1 MHVFSVVKLTR
12 KLLLLLALCASFP
25 AIADTFWIEHA
36 DVRKVGNG
44 HILNALISY
53 PLTPRVVEA
62 LEHGVP
68 ITFFQEIQ
76 LLNEIPLLGPV
87 WQWNRRVWRTELVYE
102 LRSHQLT
109 EQYVLTAVST
119 HKHRTFP
126 TIEDALAAMGRIDAL
141 TLPPEILLKHER
153 LQLRLRSGLD
163 LHALPTPMRP
173 GALLSSKWQL
183 TSPWTE
189 AAWY

>member
-12 KLLLLLALCASFP
+12 KLLLMLALCWSVP
-25 AIADTFWIEHA
+25 AVAETFRVEHA

-44 HILNALISY
+44 HILNASISY
-53 PLTPRVVEA
+53 PLTPRVLEA

-76 LLNEIPLLGPV
+76 LINEIPVLGPL
-87 WQWNRRVWRTELVYE
+87 WQWNRKVWRTELVYE
-102 LRSHQLT
+102 LRFHQLSR
-109 EQYVLTAVST
+109 QYVLTAVST
-119 HKHRTFP
+119 QKFQTFP
-126 TIEDALAAMGRIDAL
+126 TIEEALASMGRINAL
-141 TLPPEILLKHER
+141 TLPPEILLKHNR

-173 GALLSSKWQL
+173 GALLSTKWQL

-189 AAWY
+189 AKWY